1 MKQCAY
7 PGHSN
12 SVIFG
17 LSFDI
22 TGRSHGLVNVRLPAQ
37 HIETRS
43 LLAGLSEM
51 RVNEAASA
59 GRISALTDPAQEAIN
74 CPVTR
79 NNPNAIDEALPSQ
92 LEPSR
97 LNLDEPIGY

>member
-1 MKQCAY
+1 M
-7 PGHSN
+7 
-12 SVIFG
+12 IFG

-22 TGRSHGLVNVRLPAQ
+22 TVRPHGLVNVRLTTRR
-37 HIETRS
+37 IKIRS